1 MKVLMTAGI
10 GVLAAL
16 AFAVLG
22 SASAGIVMPP
32 MPKASDFSARVDNPW
47 YPLLPGSVYVYRGV
61 KGGQP
66 SRDVL
71 TVTHQTTKVDGASC
85 VVIQDRL
92 YLSGHLGEKTTEWYS
107 QDKQGN
113 VWYFGE
119 KTAEL
124 DKSGRITTRSGSW
137 RAGVDG
143 AMPGIYMYATPK
155 VGQSAR
161 QEFYKG
167 QAQDQFQVLSL
178 HAHVKVPYATST
190 RALLTKE
197 WSPLEPGGLDHKI
210 YIRGIG
216 DVLEATIKG
225 APEKASLVSF
235 TRGR

>member
-1 MKVLMTAGI
+1 LVAAFSVVVVITVAG
-10 GVLAAL
+10 LA
-16 AFAVLG
+16 

-32 MPKASDFSARVDNPW
+32 VPKASDFSARVDNPW

-71 TVTHQTTKVDGASC
+71 TVTHQTAKVDGASC

-92 YLSGHLGEKTTEWYS
+92 YLNRHLGEKTTEWYS

-119 KTAEL
+119 NTAEL
-124 DKSGRITTRSGSW
+124 DTTGHVTSRSGSW
-137 RAGVDG
+137 RAGVNG

-178 HAHVKVPYATST
+178 HTRVNVPYITST
-190 RALLTKE
+190 QGLLTKE

-210 YIRGIG
+210 YIHGIG
-216 DVLEATIKG
+216 DVVEVTIKG